1 MLKNLHI
8 SKEMLTFADV
18 KRTFKKNKNMDKNF
32 LKAIGTSFDLDQ
44 TTKAYELGG
53 VNVYWTDYTYDWYN
67 NLSQEEQMKDENLD
81 NAWDMDK
88 YYKDFDNWWISL
100 STEKQNEIYNQI

>member
-1 MLKNLHI
+1 MN
-8 SKEMLTFADV
+8 KE
-18 KRTFKKNKNMDKNF
+18 F
-32 LKAIGTSFDLDQ
+32 LKTIGRSFDLDQ

-53 VNVYWTDYTYDWYN
+53 KNVYWTDYTYDWYN
-67 NLSQEEQMKDENLD
+67 NLSQEEQMKEANLD

-88 YYKDFDNWWISL
+88 YYEDFDNWWMSL

>member
-1 MLKNLHI
+1 
-8 SKEMLTFADV
+8 MLTFADV

-32 LKAIGTSFDLDQ
+32 LKAIGTSFYLDQ

-67 NLSQEEQMKDENLD
+67 NLSQEEQMEEANLD

-88 YYKDFDNWWISL
+88 YYEDFDNWWMSL